1 MQNSINFKFKKLQD
15 VSNILQTK
23 VYFLNV
29 RTTLNNFYVTVTNNF
44 GKVILLSSGGMLK
57 LLSSKRNTSYSLEL
71 VLIDLLKKLVKL
83 QINCFILRLDFQTIK
98 RKKLISKIIQKFS
111 IKVLAIQLNTL
122 KAFNGVRP
130 SKRRRI

>member
-57 LLSSKRNTSYSLEL
+57 LSSSKRNTSYSLEL

-111 IKVLAIQLNTL
+111 IKVLAIQLNIL